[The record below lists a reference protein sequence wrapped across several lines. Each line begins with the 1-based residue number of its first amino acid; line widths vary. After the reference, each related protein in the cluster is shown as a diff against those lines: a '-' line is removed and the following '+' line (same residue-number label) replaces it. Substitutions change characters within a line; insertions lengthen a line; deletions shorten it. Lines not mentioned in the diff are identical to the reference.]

1 MVIVSY
7 FYNHNDDIKAAS
19 LNFRLFHYIR
29 LHPYIF
35 SLSARAKR
43 VNLLVN
49 PNDVELSSAPVEANQ
64 PR

>member
-7 FYNHNDDIKAAS
+7 FYNHNDNINAAS
-19 LNFRLFHYIR
+19 LNFRLFH
-29 LHPYIF
+29 YIF

-49 PNDVELSSAPVEANQ
+49 PNDVELSAAPVEANQ